1 MFDRCSSSSSDSSID
16 IAFVKCPKAPS
27 ASPHTRNKSTACEA
41 FGNSRSQGKGSS
53 RLHNRGCVSPDES
66 IMMRRNQHRP
76 LQASQRKSKV
86 SFVFL
91 STVGKTNDY
100 RKPQKYIFS
109 AVQSLNGL
117 QMDNTVTALESGPL
131 SEQLQRVVLGSHAK
145 LERQGSKGSKGCP
158 TPSRQVVSPL
168 GNRVDS
174 EKQSDDPH
182 GLLSIVSRHMNV
194 LISFQNILEN

>member
-16 IAFVKCPKAPS
+16 IAFVKCPKALS
-27 ASPHTRNKSTACEA
+27 ASPHARNRSTACEG

-86 SFVFL
+86 SFVFM
-91 STVGKTNDY
+91 STVGKTDDY
-100 RKPQKYIFS
+100 WKLQKYIFS
-109 AVQSLNGL
+109 VVQSLNGL

-131 SEQLQRVVLGSHAK
+131 SDQLQRVVLGSHAK

-158 TPSRQVVSPL
+158 TSSRQVVSPL

-182 GLLSIVSRHMNV
+182 GLLSIVSRHVV
-194 LISFQNILEN
+194 LISLQNILEN